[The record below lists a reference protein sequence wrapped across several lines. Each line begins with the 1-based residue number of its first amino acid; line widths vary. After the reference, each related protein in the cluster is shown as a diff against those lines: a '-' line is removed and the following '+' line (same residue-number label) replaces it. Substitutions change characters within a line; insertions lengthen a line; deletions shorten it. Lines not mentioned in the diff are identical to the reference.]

1 MSDVKQLK
9 VEEYNLVDFVMKIQ
23 QGIRDGYE
31 VTDQS
36 EDAPLQIGG
45 GFYTIMREAAK
56 PVKVIGKA
64 VFEASLDTT
73 KLQEQLKA
81 GGEIEQM
88 LADSLVVDEM
98 TTTDD
103 FLMVSDDID
112 EALSSGIVDE
122 NLHET
127 SIDIEKDADKWDN
140 KELGADEAFVET
152 IEPPKEPTLD
162 EALPKEEQVALQA
175 KQTTKRGRK

>member
-9 VEEYNLVDFVMKIQ
+9 IEEYSLVDFVMKIQ

-36 EDAPLQIGG
+36 DDAPLQIGG

-56 PVKVIGKA
+56 PFKV
-64 VFEASLDTT
+64 VETLVLEASIDTT
-73 KLQEQLKA
+73 KLQEQLKV
-81 GGEIEQM
+81 GGKVEQM
-88 LADSLVVDEM
+88 LADSLVVEEE
-98 TTTDD
+98 TDKPED
-103 FLMVSDDID
+103 
-112 EALSSGIVDE
+112 
-122 NLHET
+122 LHET
-127 SIDIEKDADKWDN
+127 LIGTIPIT
-140 KELGADEAFVET
+140 DEYIET

-162 EALPKEEQVALQA
+162 ESLPKDEQVIEQQS

>member
-36 EDAPLQIGG
+36 DDAPLQIGG
-45 GFYTIMREAAK
+45 GFYTIMREAIK
-56 PVKVIGKA
+56 PNVVIGKA

-88 LADSLVVDEM
+88 LADSLVIEEKNDKSEEVHEKSM
-98 TTTDD
+98 TIIPITNEY
-103 FLMVSDDID
+103 I
-112 EALSSGIVDE
+112 
-122 NLHET
+122 
-127 SIDIEKDADKWDN
+127 
-140 KELGADEAFVET
+140 ET
-152 IEPPKEPTLD
+152 IEPHKEPTID
-162 EALPKEEQVALQA
+162 ESLPKEEQAVQT
-175 KQTTKRGRK
+175 KQPTKRGRK